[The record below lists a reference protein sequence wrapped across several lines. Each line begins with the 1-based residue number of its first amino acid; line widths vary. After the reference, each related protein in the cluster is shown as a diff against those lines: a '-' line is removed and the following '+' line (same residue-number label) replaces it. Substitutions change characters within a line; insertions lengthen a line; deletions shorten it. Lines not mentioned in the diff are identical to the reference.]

1 MKTLSQMYFPIT
13 STPFLNNQNYCEILP
28 CDVLKPYIRCFWGTK
43 SVVETSNT
51 MEYGLVIPDTCIDL
65 IFDVNYTQ
73 NQTSSIFC
81 GFDEHSYRSCSNGQD
96 KNHVSTFAIRFY
108 AWTAQLF
115 AEDTLKGTMNQ
126 SLDSDIHFSKLKQ
139 ELLSL
144 IIEEHNIYDKVIAT
158 QNYLLKRLDSFN
170 INNNL
175 LNAIHE
181 ILSSNGSVTIKALSE
196 KTVLSTKQLERI
208 FYENIGVTPKV
219 FCDTVRYQLLWQE
232 MIYNPKFNA
241 LDAVYKFGY
250 YDQSHLLRDFYK
262 HHLMYPKEAL
272 TFAHQNR

>member
-51 MEYGLVIPDTCIDL
+51 TEYGLVIPDTCMDL

-96 KNHVSTFAIRFY
+96 KNYVSTFAIRFY

-139 ELLSL
+139 ELSSL

-196 KTVLSTKQLERI
+196 KTVLSKKKLNGFFMKI
-208 FYENIGVTPKV
+208 
-219 FCDTVRYQLLWQE
+219 
-232 MIYNPKFNA
+232 
-241 LDAVYKFGY
+241 
-250 YDQSHLLRDFYK
+250 
-262 HHLMYPKEAL
+262 
-272 TFAHQNR
+272 